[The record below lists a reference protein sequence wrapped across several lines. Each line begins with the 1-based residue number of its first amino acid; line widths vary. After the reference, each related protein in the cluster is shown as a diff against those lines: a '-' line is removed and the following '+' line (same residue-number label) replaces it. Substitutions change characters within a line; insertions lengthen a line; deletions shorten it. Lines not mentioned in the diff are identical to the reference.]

1 MNEKRRNA
9 ISLWMVIAFRIFRS
23 VAAGMIAID
32 FPYLVLSKLHYG
44 SLFLGAIYTAAI
56 IAGAFLGL
64 VVGYL
69 ADATNRKNALLIV
82 SLMLPLSS
90 GLIYYFHYPWIL
102 FLAAILGTYSATGSL
117 AGGGIGGMAAPLQN
131 ALLVDLTRPEKRTR
145 YFSIIMFLSGG
156 MAALGSLLAGV
167 VSEENIFFIATLIG
181 LVSALFLL
189 PIKDPFRPEK
199 ISRMRNKIVIGKF
212 TITGMLNGF
221 AQGLVTP
228 FLIPFFIIVYH
239 LPIKEMSLYAFISG
253 GLGALSLLLSPLLD
267 KKFGF
272 LKSVIWTRGI
282 GAAAT
287 VIMPI
292 FRLLP
297 VSLFIYFIMPALRIV
312 SAPIQQSALVN
323 MVEGDEVGRALGV
336 NQMARMLASS
346 GATSLTG
353 YLFDLS
359 DIPLPFYIYGAVMGI
374 NILLYQV
381 FFGKAKAIK
390 SE

>member
-1 MNEKRRNA
+1 MDEKSRNTL
-9 ISLWMVIAFRIFRS
+9 SLWMVIAFRIFRS
-23 VAAGMIAID
+23 IAAGMIAID

-44 SLFLGAIYTAAI
+44 SLFLGEVYTAAI

-64 VVGYL
+64 AVGYL
-69 ADATNRKNALLIV
+69 ADITNRKNALLIV

-131 ALLVDLTRPEKRTR
+131 ALLVDLTQPEKRTR
-145 YFSIIMFLSGG
+145 YFSIIMFFSGG
-156 MAALGSLLAGV
+156 TAALGSLLAGV

-181 LVSALFLL
+181 LISALFLL

-199 ISRMRNKIVIGKF
+199 ISKVKNKVTIGKF
-212 TITGMLNGF
+212 TVTGMLNGF

-239 LPIKEMSLYAFISG
+239 LPIKEMSFYSFISG

-267 KKFGF
+267 KKLGF
-272 LKSVIWTRGI
+272 LKSIIWTRGI

-287 VIMPI
+287 VVMPI

-297 VSLFIYFIMPALRIV
+297 VSLSIYFIMPALRIV
-312 SAPIQQSALVN
+312 SAPIQQSALTK
-323 MVEGDEVGRALGV
+323 MVENDEVGRALGV

-359 DIPLPFYIYGAVMGI
+359 DIPLPFYIYGVVIGI
-374 NILLYQV
+374 NILLYQA
-381 FFGKAKAIK
+381 FFGKEKTIR
-390 SE
+390 SD

>member
-32 FPYLVLSKLHYG
+32 FPYLVLSKLNYG

-272 LKSVIWTRGI
+272 LKSIIWTRGI

-374 NILLYQV
+374 NIFLYQV
-381 FFGKAKAIK
+381 FFGKAKITK
-390 SE
+390 EE

>member
-1 MNEKRRNA
+1 MDEKSRNTL
-9 ISLWMVIAFRIFRS
+9 SLWMVIFFRVFRS
-23 VAAGMIAID
+23 IAAGMIAID

-64 VVGYL
+64 AIGYL
-69 ADATNRKNALLIV
+69 ADVTNRKNALLIV

-90 GLIYYFHYPWIL
+90 GLIYFFHYPEIL

-131 ALLVDLTRPEKRTR
+131 ALLVDLTKPEKRTR
-145 YFSIIMFLSGG
+145 FFSIIMFVSGG

-167 VSEENIFFIATLIG
+167 VSEEKIFFIATLVGFIS
-181 LVSALFLL
+181 VIFLL

-199 ISRMRNKIVIGKF
+199 ISRMKNKIAIGKF

-228 FLIPFFIIVYH
+228 FLVPFFIIVYH

-253 GLGALSLLLSPLLD
+253 GLGALSLLAAPLLD
-267 KKFGF
+267 KKLGF
-272 LKSVIWTRGI
+272 LKSIIWTRGI
-282 GAAAT
+282 GAAVT
-287 VIMPI
+287 VVLPI

-297 VSLFIYFIMPALRIV
+297 VSLFIYFIMPALRVV
-312 SAPIQQSALVN
+312 SAPIQQSALTK

-359 DIPLPFYIYGAVMGI
+359 DIPLPFYIYGAVMGV
-374 NILLYQV
+374 NIVLYQL
-381 FFGKAKAIK
+381 FFGKAKVIK